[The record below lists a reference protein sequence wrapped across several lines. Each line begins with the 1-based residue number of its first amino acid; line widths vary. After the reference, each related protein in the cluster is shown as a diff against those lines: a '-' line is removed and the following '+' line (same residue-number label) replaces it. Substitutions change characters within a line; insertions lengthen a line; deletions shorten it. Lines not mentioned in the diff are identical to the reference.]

1 MSLPLPIVCSRVG
14 TVCSAKRP
22 NPSGGGMTIDGG
34 GCALGSD
41 KGGAP
46 GGGDILGGE
55 VLGGPVETCVG
66 DGETNV
72 A

>member
-1 MSLPLPIVCSRVG
+1 
-14 TVCSAKRP
+14 
-22 NPSGGGMTIDGG
+22 MTIDGG
-34 GCALGSD
+34 GCALGTD

>member
-1 MSLPLPIVCSRVG
+1 
-14 TVCSAKRP
+14 
-22 NPSGGGMTIDGG
+22 MTFDGG
-34 GCALGSD
+34 GRALETD
-41 KGGAP
+41 IGGAP